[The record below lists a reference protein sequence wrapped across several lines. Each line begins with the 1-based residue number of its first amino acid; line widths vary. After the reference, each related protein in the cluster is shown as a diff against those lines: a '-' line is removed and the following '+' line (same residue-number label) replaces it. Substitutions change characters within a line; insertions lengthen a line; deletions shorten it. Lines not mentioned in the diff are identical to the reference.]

1 MSQRSKADL
10 IIHSASQLL
19 TLKGAPQ
26 RGKDLGRLGLIPD
39 GAVAISDG
47 LVLEA
52 GPSKDIRGRYVA
64 GNEVD
69 ASGKVVLPGFVD
81 AHTHLVWAG
90 DRAAEFE
97 QRLAGAS
104 YMEILAAGGGILST
118 LRETRAASET
128 ALLHSARARLRRMAE
143 HGTTTAEAKTGYG
156 LDLETELRM
165 LSVIRRLQEE
175 GPLKIIP
182 TFLGAHAVPPEFVGD
197 PEAYTTFLVNEALP
211 AVRAWWVQNAA
222 SEPLPFTDVFCEE
235 GAFAPFQARRILL
248 RAQDLG
254 FPLKVH
260 AEEFSSSGAAR
271 LAVELGAASADH
283 LNRIQPEDIAAL
295 GGTSTVAVLLPA
307 TPFGLADSTYAPAQA
322 LIEAGAIVAL
332 GSDLNPGTAWCENL
346 QFVIALAC
354 RTMRLTPAQ
363 AVAAATINAAAAVGC
378 SHQVGSLEAGKDADL
393 VLLEVEDYRHIAYRF
408 GGNLASEVYRRGRR
422 ISPE

>member
-1 MSQRSKADL
+1 MSLRTRVDL
-10 IIHSASQLL
+10 IVHSATQLL
-19 TLKGAPQ
+19 TLEGGPQ
-26 RGKDLGRLGLIPD
+26 RGTDFGRLGLIAD

-47 LVLEA
+47 MIQAA
-52 GPSKDIRGRYVA
+52 GPSKDVRGRYVA
-64 GNEVD
+64 AHELD

-97 QRLAGAS
+97 QRLAGAT

-118 LRETRAASET
+118 LRETRAASED

-165 LSVIRRLQEE
+165 LRVIRRLQEE
-175 GPLKIIP
+175 GPIKIIP

-197 PEAYTTFLVNEALP
+197 PGGYTTFLVNEALP
-211 AVRAWWVQNAA
+211 AVRDWWVLNAGTD
-222 SEPLPFTDVFCEE
+222 PLPFTDVFCEE
-235 GAFAPFQARRILL
+235 GAFSPEQARRILQ
-248 RAQDLG
+248 RASELG
-254 FPLKVH
+254 FPLKIH
-260 AEEFSSSGAAR
+260 AEEFSSFGAAR
-271 LAVELGAASADH
+271 LAVEMGAVSADH
-283 LNRIQPEDIAAL
+283 LNRIQAADIAAL
-295 GGTSTVAVLLPA
+295 GRSSTVAVLLPA
-307 TPFGLADSTYAPAQA
+307 TPFGLADPTYAPAQA

-346 QFVIALAC
+346 QFVMALAC
-354 RTMRLTPAQ
+354 RAMRLTPAQ

-378 SHQVGSLEAGKDADL
+378 SDQVGSLEPGKDADF

-408 GGNLASEVYRRGRR
+408 GGNLAAAVYRQGKR
-422 ISPE
+422 ISPG

>member
-1 MSQRSKADL
+1 
-10 IIHSASQLL
+10 
-19 TLKGAPQ
+19 
-26 RGKDLGRLGLIPD
+26 
-39 GAVAISDG
+39 
-47 LVLEA
+47 
-52 GPSKDIRGRYVA
+52 
-64 GNEVD
+64 
-69 ASGKVVLPGFVD
+69 
-81 AHTHLVWAG
+81 
-90 DRAAEFE
+90 
-97 QRLAGAS
+97 
-104 YMEILAAGGGILST
+104 
-118 LRETRAASET
+118 
-128 ALLHSARARLRRMAE
+128 
-143 HGTTTAEAKTGYG
+143 
-156 LDLETELRM
+156 
-165 LSVIRRLQEE
+165 
-175 GPLKIIP
+175 
-182 TFLGAHAVPPEFVGD
+182 
-197 PEAYTTFLVNEALP
+197 
-211 AVRAWWVQNAA
+211 
-222 SEPLPFTDVFCEE
+222 
-235 GAFAPFQARRILL
+235 
-248 RAQDLG
+248 
-254 FPLKVH
+254 LKVH